1 MQSRCSTLLLICQLC
16 LDEKKKKKTRAWRN
30 ALKENHKKQQKTE
43 PRISVEII
51 RPYRGYI
58 QAQHRKDRIKEIRMA
73 SINKSALYYPFL
85 LRQQEKRPN
94 YKSRVIAMSVF
105 VFITA
110 PWKSITYL
118 PTTALRGG
126 CSIERGR
133 DSEGRVREQGDESQR
148 KVYSEICGSKSN
160 C

>member
-1 MQSRCSTLLLICQLC
+1 MQSRCSTLLLICQPC
-16 LDEKKKKKTRAWRN
+16 SDEKNKITRAWRN
-30 ALKENHKKQQKTE
+30 ALKENHKKQTE
-43 PRISVEII
+43 RRISVEII
-51 RPYRGYI
+51 RPYRGYV
-58 QAQHRKDRIKEIRMA
+58 QAQHRKDRIKETRMT

-85 LRQQEKRPN
+85 LRQREKRPN
-94 YKSRVIAMSVF
+94 YKSRVIAVSVF